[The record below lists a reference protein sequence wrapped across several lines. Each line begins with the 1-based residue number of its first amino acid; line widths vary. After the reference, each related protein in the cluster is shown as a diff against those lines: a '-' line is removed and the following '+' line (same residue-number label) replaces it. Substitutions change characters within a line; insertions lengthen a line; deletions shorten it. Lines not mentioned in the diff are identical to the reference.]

1 MKLENI
7 ENNYLKIL
15 YFILYIVISKTI
27 FKYIVL
33 QRSYLQHQFVFKN
46 IKIMM
51 SGYVDKMYLS
61 TLQKHF

>member
-27 FKYIVL
+27 FKDIVL
-33 QRSYLQHQFVFKN
+33 HKSYLQYRFVFKN

-51 SGYVDKMYLS
+51 SGYVEKMYLS